1 MGLIT
6 SFQFRWTSIFR
17 EVHDHG
23 AEGVDLAEIHHPER
37 LVVVLGGDDAVFVAK
52 FSTLYCIPNT
62 DAQSVTIVAVDGR
75 AGWIRNGIADSRDA
89 ALYGLF
95 AVGNVDCKTKT

>member
-6 SFQFRWTSIFR
+6 SFQFQWTSIFR

-23 AEGVDLAEIHHPER
+23 VEGVDLAEIHHPER

-52 FSTLYCIPNT
+52 ERTIFCTLKT
-62 DAQSVTIVAVDGR
+62 DAQSVKIVAVDGR

-95 AVGNVDCKTKT
+95 AVGNVDCKIKT